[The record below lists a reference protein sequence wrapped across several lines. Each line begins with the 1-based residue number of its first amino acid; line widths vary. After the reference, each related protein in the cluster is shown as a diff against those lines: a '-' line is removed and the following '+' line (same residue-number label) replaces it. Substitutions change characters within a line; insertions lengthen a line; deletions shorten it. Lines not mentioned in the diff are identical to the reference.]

1 MYEHVNRPIGGLPS
15 ADDAEETM
23 PVSRGAGVVGSTAND
38 DPIAGETAHAR
49 IVPDATSP
57 GASSPDAVIPDA
69 VVASQVFEAA
79 LVEDDSA
86 SLDSTIDFVAL
97 GGGEAFDATP
107 APSAA
112 ANNGDED
119 YVLAEVVDEPVRS
132 SSPGDP
138 NPFQFKAAPAGTAYD
153 RLRTAQPHRYSRR
166 NRPTSFVIAAV
177 CFGGVLMVFVISL
190 VVSEIAALVR
200 EDRASQRDW
209 IEVKP
214 RPVEPWTE
222 DVPTGPDWWD
232 FQDEVR
238 RREEEF
244 ERLNAQ
250 RRAVEDLDGLIESD
264 PEWPYSALS
273 GEALSSIDRPL
284 ERVGFNA
291 KPRAID
297 RPLAVER
304 MSGEGLAAL
313 RFAPSDG
320 KLSSKIVGAAWSA
333 DGSALFVLDWEG
345 GIDRIDTKSWR
356 VTAWSAARGGEW
368 IAACRAGV
376 VVAGGDD
383 WLIVF
388 DPQSLAP
395 RGQFV
400 GVRAESLAAATG
412 AARVVTAA
420 GGALRLIDLERGLL
434 THVVDSDTARVFL
447 SDPYRESRLLNALDA
462 PSIWSDGKTLVC
474 RSSRRCCVFAW
485 GSEKLYLSTV
495 GPRKGEL
502 QFAVAGGAEDG
513 RGVAVLDHYLGNGM
527 PAGEARWFTDGDP
540 GELFDSVRFHNT
552 LVAAVAS
559 HAQPHTTFFVFDNAR
574 CSAVVA
580 EDGPFRRITLRA
592 SGKESPVE
600 PRGMAIDPSKARAAV
615 WDDTNV
621 WIVELADTFAVIDID

>member
-1 MYEHVNRPIGGLPS
+1 MDEHVNRPNGGLPS
-15 ADDAEETM
+15 ADDAEGKA
-23 PVSRGAGVVGSTAND
+23 PASRGAGVAGSTAND
-38 DPIAGETAHAR
+38 DPIAGETAPAP
-49 IVPDATSP
+49 IVPEP
-57 GASSPDAVIPDA
+57 
-69 VVASQVFEAA
+69 VVAAEIFEAA

-86 SLDSTIDFVAL
+86 SLDPTIDFVSL
-97 GGGEAFDATP
+97 DGGEAFDAAPT
-107 APSAA
+107 PSAA

-119 YVLAEVVDEPVRS
+119 YVLAEVVDEPVKS

-138 NPFQFKAAPAGTAYD
+138 NPFHFKAAPAGSTYD
-153 RLRTAQPHRYSRR
+153 RLRTPQPHRFSRR

-177 CFGGVLMVFVISL
+177 CFGCLLVVFVISL

-200 EDRASQRDW
+200 EDLASQRDRR
-209 IEVKP
+209 EEAS

-222 DVPTGPDWWD
+222 DVPTGPDWWE

-244 ERLNAQ
+244 ERLNVR

-284 ERVGFNA
+284 ERVGFDRQ
-291 KPRAID
+291 PRAID

-304 MSGEGLAAL
+304 MSGHGLAAL
-313 RFAPSDG
+313 RFAPSD
-320 KLSSKIVGAAWSA
+320 SEFPPKIVSAAWSA
-333 DGSALFVLDWEG
+333 DGSALFVLDREG

-412 AARVVTAA
+412 AARVVASA

-434 THVVDSDTARVFL
+434 AHVVDSDTARVFL
-447 SDPYRESRLLNALDA
+447 SDTYRESRLLNALDA

-559 HAQPHTTFFVFDNAR
+559 HTQPHTTFFVFDNAR

-580 EDGPFRRITLRA
+580 EDGPFRRVTLRT
-592 SGKESPVE
+592 SGEESPVE
-600 PRGMAIDPSKARAAV
+600 PRGMAVDPSKARAAV
-615 WDDTNV
+615 WDDANV
-621 WIVELADTFAVIDID
+621 WIVELADSFAVIDIE